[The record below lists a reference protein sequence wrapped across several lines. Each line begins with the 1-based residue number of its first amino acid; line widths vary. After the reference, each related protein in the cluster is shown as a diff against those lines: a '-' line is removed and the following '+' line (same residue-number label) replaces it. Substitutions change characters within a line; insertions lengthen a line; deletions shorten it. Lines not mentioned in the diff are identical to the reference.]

1 MGPEGPIGWAVEAKV
16 KKVRKGAQMKPRKPD
31 RWERMVLKVTAPD
44 MCIYKGDAI
53 KLLCSEHAW
62 MRRMV
67 RRCLKGA
74 TDTGYVI
81 ACSSILGQL
90 DQRRK

>member
-1 MGPEGPIGWAVEAKV
+1 
-16 KKVRKGAQMKPRKPD
+16 MKPRKPD
-31 RWERMVLKVTAPD
+31 RFARMVREEQQRDDWGIAVVSVED
-44 MCIYKGDAI
+44 VI
-53 KLLCSEHAW
+53 KLLRKEHAW

-81 ACSSILGQL
+81 ACSNILGQL
-90 DQRRK
+90 DQWRK